1 MFRPTGF
8 ADLAGKRVGIFGYG
22 VEGLAAAKRLAATS
36 DLVVVDDRADLG
48 AEVTP
53 TGEGGLEK
61 LRGCDVVLKSPGIP
75 RRRADVLDL
84 EARGVTVTSALNL
97 WLHDTDLSR
106 VLGVTGTKGKSTTT
120 TLITFFLHCL
130 DQDAQCLGNI
140 GQPPYDPDIDTSR
153 GWLILEVSSF
163 QCVDLDV
170 APVVVVVTSLGSD
183 HLDWHGSLERYRSD
197 KLSLTRAHG
206 EHRTLVADDP
216 SFYEVR
222 SQLGGEVTFVPR
234 DTTSLAAQ
242 LGLIG
247 SHNDANVALAL
258 AAVATLTGIAVDD
271 VRASA
276 SMNAS
281 RFELLRG
288 RLTLVANEEID
299 GALVRYVDDGLATS
313 VLPAIAALEVFAN
326 DPVALIA
333 GGFDRGVD
341 YDDLALALTRRTQP
355 TTLVTMGHAGARL
368 GAAVRAQDPNV
379 SQRSASTMREAVE
392 FARESLAHGGVVLL
406 SPAAPSFDQYQNWE
420 ERSDDF
426 VAVVRSFSSE

>member
-1 MFRPTGF
+1 VFRPTGF

-22 VEGLAAAKRLAATS
+22 VEGLAAAKRLASTS
-36 DLVVVDDRADLG
+36 ELVIVDDSSDLG

-53 TGEGGLEK
+53 TSEGGQDK
-61 LRGCDVVLKSPGIP
+61 LRNCDVVLKSPGIP
-75 RRRADVLDL
+75 RRRADVRDL
-84 EARGVTVTSALNL
+84 ETHGVTVTSALNL

-106 VLGVTGTKGKSTTT
+106 VVAVTGTKGKSTTT

-140 GQPPYDPDIDTSR
+140 GQPPYDPDIDTSK
-153 GWLILEVSSF
+153 GWLVLEVSSF

-170 APVVVVVTSLGSD
+170 APGIVVVTSLGSD
-183 HLDWHGSLERYRSD
+183 HLDWHGSLEQYQSD
-197 KLSLTRAHG
+197 KLSLTRAKG
-206 EHRTLVADDP
+206 DHRTLVTDDA
-216 SFYEVR
+216 SFQEV
-222 SQLGGEVTFVPR
+222 SNQLGGDVTFVPR
-234 DTTSLAAQ
+234 DVTHLAAQ

-258 AAVATLTGIAVDD
+258 AAVEALTGMEVDD
-271 VRASA
+271 VHALVSL
-276 SMNAS
+276 SAS
-281 RFELLRG
+281 RFEPLRG
-288 RLTLVANEEID
+288 RLTLVASEEID
-299 GALVRYVDDGLATS
+299 GAVVRYVDDGLATS

-341 YDDLALALTRRTQP
+341 YDDLARALTTRNQP
-355 TTLVTMGHAGARL
+355 TTLVTMGNAGARL
-368 GAAVRAQDPNV
+368 GAVVREQDPDL

-392 FARESLAHGGVVLL
+392 FARESLAHGGVILL

-426 VAVVRSFSSE
+426 VTVARSFSPE